1 MAGIRDVLVAAFCM
15 IIAMSAQAQGVR
27 TSSLHLNSSMTFH
40 QYLEPFSSFD
50 SAEAC
55 RDACVANARCSG
67 WTWYENIETNDSR
80 LRRVCIM
87 GANLKDQRI
96 GNAPGRHAGLV
107 STR

>member
-1 MAGIRDVLVAAFCM
+1 MMKFATVFAATLCSVAA
-15 IIAMSAQAQGVR
+15 AAQGQGVR

-50 SAEAC
+50 NAEAC

-67 WTWYENIETNDSR
+67 WTWYENIEANDSR

-87 GANLKDQRI
+87 GTGLKDQRI
-96 GNAPGRHAGLV
+96 GSAPGRHAGLV

>member
-1 MAGIRDVLVAAFCM
+1 MTGRRIFLAAAL
-15 IIAMSAQAQGVR
+15 IAAASIAQAQGTR

-40 QYLEPFSSFD
+40 QYLEPFPTFE

-67 WTWYENIETNDSR
+67 WTWYENIPANDSR

-87 GANLKDQRI
+87 GTGLKDQRI
-96 GNAPGRHAGLV
+96 GDAPGRHAGLV
-107 STR
+107 TVR